1 MSFFDF
7 FRRKPT
13 NEHALLEQLLQNQQ
27 MMMERIESLSQQID
41 GVRANMSR
49 TSISTSIKTVSV
61 PADTAH
67 IPHITE
73 FLHQKNIT
81 VKTVPAPQPHDEV
94 FNEIALVMG
103 NKYANIGPLL
113 DRIKRNMQQANS
125 FQLAIANETQQAIS
139 DMTSL
144 AQSLHKLTLLHE
156 YSYKKSPQC
165 IIYARPSAEPRVQN
179 FFSGQWLERFMASTV
194 KFYADEAGI
203 PDFEILTNPQIIL
216 PNGND
221 FELDI
226 IFHANRRIYW
236 VECKTG
242 TYQAHLPKYS
252 RMANDFDL
260 PTSQM
265 LMILPDADD
274 ATTAHLSRMYH
285 MQAMNLMQAHDFLSA
300 ELHR

>member
-1 MSFFDF
+1 MSILDF

-13 NEHALLEQLLQNQQ
+13 AEQALLEQLLRNQQ
-27 MMMERIESLSQQID
+27 LMLERIESLSQQIES
-41 GVRANMSR
+41 VRANVSR

-67 IPHITE
+67 IPHILH
-73 FLHQKNIT
+73 FLQQKNIT

-94 FNEIALVMG
+94 FNEIALVLG
-103 NKYANIGPLL
+103 NKYATIVPLL
-113 DRIKRNMQQANS
+113 ERIKRNMQHAHS
-125 FQLAIANETQQAIS
+125 FQLSLANETQQTIN

-144 AQSLHKLTLLHE
+144 GHMLHKLALLPE
-156 YSYKKSPQC
+156 YSYKKSPQYT
-165 IIYARPSAEPRVQN
+165 IIARPSSEPRVHN
-179 FFSGQWLERFMASTV
+179 FFSGQWLERYMASTV
-194 KFYADEAGI
+194 KYYADEAGI
-203 PDFEILTNPQIIL
+203 TDFEILTNPQIIL
-216 PNGND
+216 PNGNN

-226 IFHANRRIYW
+226 IFHANQRIYW

-242 TYQAHLPKYS
+242 TYQSHIPKYS

-265 LMILPDADD
+265 LMILPDADN
-274 ATTAHLSRMYH
+274 ATTANLSRMFH
-285 MQAMNLMQAHDFLSA
+285 MQTMNLVQVRDFLSA